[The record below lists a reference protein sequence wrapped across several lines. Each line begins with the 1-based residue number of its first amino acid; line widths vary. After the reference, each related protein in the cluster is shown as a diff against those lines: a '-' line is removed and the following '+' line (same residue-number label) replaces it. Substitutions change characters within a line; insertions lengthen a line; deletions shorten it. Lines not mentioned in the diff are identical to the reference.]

1 MRIKLSNLP
10 PRWSGNWTDEESRRS
25 CILNL
30 APVLRRRRR
39 REAGASVRVVMGGWG
54 ERSGEGLARH
64 NFGTHEVLWGPE
76 PSLMRSRQ
84 PLWHAAHVDLVS
96 PDRKPPCSRW
106 RESRFSRLRIYN
118 VAYSSYT
125 SHFEHNYTIAS
136 KARNLS
142 FIKVITVCLP
152 YGPIV
157 FHVLTSVWTV
167 RERAL
172 SALSKSD

>member
-1 MRIKLSNLP
+1 MR
-10 PRWSGNWTDEESRRS
+10 
-25 CILNL
+25 
-30 APVLRRRRR
+30 A
-39 REAGASVRVVMGGWG
+39 AMGGRG
-54 ERSGEGLARH
+54 ERRGEGLARH
-64 NFGTHEVLWGPE
+64 RFGMREVLGGPE
-76 PSLMRSRQ
+76 PSLTRSRQ
-84 PLWHAAHVDLVS
+84 PSWHAAHVGLVS
-96 PDRKPPCSRW
+96 PDRKPPCSRR

-136 KARNLS
+136 KGRNLS

-152 YGPIV
+152 HGPIV
-157 FHVLTSVWTV
+157 FRVLTSVWTV